1 MIFSNRE
8 NSMVS
13 FLRSLSHVGEDFG
26 KLAHQSLVLSS
37 LVFTSKNRPGLGSD
51 KKKHQSQWGIVSCA
65 EFKYPWRDIS
75 MHIKSIY
82 WNCSVNLDSN
92 ESIIFF
98 SVMIW
103 TSVGFLEIN
112 K

>member
-1 MIFSNRE
+1 
-8 NSMVS
+8 
-13 FLRSLSHVGEDFG
+13 
-26 KLAHQSLVLSS
+26 
-37 LVFTSKNRPGLGSD
+37 
-51 KKKHQSQWGIVSCA
+51 
-65 EFKYPWRDIS
+65 